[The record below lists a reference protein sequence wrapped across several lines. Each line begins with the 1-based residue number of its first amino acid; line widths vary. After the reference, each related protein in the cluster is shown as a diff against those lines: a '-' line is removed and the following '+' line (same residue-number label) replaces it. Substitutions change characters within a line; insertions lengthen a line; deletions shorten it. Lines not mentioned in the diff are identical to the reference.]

1 MDDDRVLTRVS
12 SEAGDQHWVVH
23 MTSGRHG
30 LLADAPDAEGGS
42 GIGPEPFTYV
52 LAGLVA
58 CTSGTLR
65 MFAEE
70 HSIPLHHIGVDA
82 TMERGDDGRPVIRR
96 TIRMVGD
103 LDADER
109 RRLLRAAEG
118 TPVTRALRDGMT
130 LATVEA
136 EPRGSALGE

>member
-1 MDDDRVLTRVS
+1 MVDDRVLARVS

-30 LLADAPDAEGGS
+30 LLADAPDVEGGS

-70 HSIPLHHIGVDA
+70 HAIPLHHLGVDA
-82 TMERGDDGRPVIRR
+82 AMLRGDDGRPVIRR
-96 TIRMVGD
+96 TIRMVGG

-118 TPVTRALRDGMT
+118 TPVTRALRDGMA
-130 LATVEA
+130 LETVEA
-136 EPRGSALGE
+136 EPREAPVAE